1 MRNYGFPSEFLEEL
15 RSRLNIVSVISRSV
29 SLQRKGKTFWSCC
42 PFHYE
47 KTPSFAVNEEEQI
60 FHCFGCGE
68 GGNVFNFVMKYE
80 NVSFTEAVKILAKE
94 AGMEVPKMQNNDE
107 ELAKLRLKEK
117 ALKAL
122 NEGTEFYKKCLFSEK
137 GAEARNYA
145 KSRGF
150 DNDVIEDF
158 AIGYSPDFV
167 SLARYLKDK
176 GFSDEVLL
184 ASGLCFRDDRGKLL
198 DMFGQR
204 LIFPIRNSFG
214 DTIAFTARSM
224 QANPTFA
231 KYKNSA
237 QNIVFDKS
245 RVIYNIDS
253 IKKLRKTERIDCI
266 YICEGTIDVIAMH
279 RAGIKNTV
287 ACMGTAITPYHA
299 RELKR
304 YTDKVNL
311 CLDGDSA
318 GQHAT
323 FKAIDILSDA
333 NIEVR
338 VVKLKE
344 NLDPDEYLKKYGKEE
359 LVLATGNTLDAIEYK
374 ILSIKGKYNI
384 SNSFEQNKCVQECLP
399 ILANLSSETEKEIYL
414 RFLSKE
420 VSLPLDILWR
430 DLYNIAGKK
439 QQKEERREEVIQEP
453 NGNLDFRREASGK
466 ANQFVLASLVYKKD
480 YAIRAFDMDLKFK
493 NGIYQ
498 QLFDFLKKN
507 YIEGKSI
514 TVSTLYDLFDC
525 EGNPDLKEIV
535 GYNFETVSSPN
546 LYFDECIGKMLSF
559 DLIARQ
565 NALKKEFNETR
576 DANKRKEILLELGK
590 ISKEL
595 KNG

>member
-1 MRNYGFPSEFLEEL
+1 MRNYGFPPEFLEEL
-15 RSRLNIVSVISRSV
+15 KSRLNIVSVVSHSV
-29 SLQRKGKTFWSCC
+29 SLQRKGKTFWACC
-42 PFHYE
+42 PFHFE

-60 FHCFGCGE
+60 YHCFGCGE
-68 GGNVFNFVMKYE
+68 GGNVFSFVMKYE
-80 NVSFTEAVKILAKE
+80 NVPFVEAVKMLAKE
-94 AGMEVPKMQNNDE
+94 AGMEIPQMQNNDE
-107 ELAKLRLKEK
+107 ELARLRLKEK
-117 ALKAL
+117 VLKAL
-122 NEGTEFYKKCLFSEK
+122 NEGSEFYKKCLFSSK
-137 GAEARNYA
+137 GEEARSYA
-145 KSRGF
+145 KGRGF
-150 DNDVIEDF
+150 DKETVDTF

-167 SLARYLKDK
+167 SLVSYLKGK
-176 GFSDEVLL
+176 GFSDEVLI
-184 ASGLCFRDDRGKLL
+184 ASGLCFRDDKGRVL

-204 LIFPIRNSFG
+204 LIFPIRNAFG
-214 DTIAFTARSM
+214 DTIGFTARSM
-224 QANPTFA
+224 QQNPTFA

-253 IKKLRKTERIDCI
+253 IKKLRKTEKIDCI

-279 RAGIKNTV
+279 RAGIKNAV
-287 ACMGTAITPYHA
+287 ACMGTAITPFHA

-323 FKAIDILSDA
+323 FKAIDVLSDA
-333 NIEVR
+333 DIEVR

-374 ILSIKGKYNI
+374 ILSIKEKYNI
-384 SNSFEQNKCVQECLP
+384 SNRFEQSKFVEECLP
-399 ILANLSSETEKEIYL
+399 IIATLSSETQKEIYL

-420 VSLPLDILWR
+420 SNLPLDILWR

-439 QQKEERREEVIQEP
+439 QSQKEEKTATELP
-453 NGNLDFRREASGK
+453 SRREASGK
-466 ANQFVLASLVYKKD
+466 ANQFVLASIVYKKE
-480 YAIRAFDMDLKFK
+480 YATKAFDMDLKFK

-498 QLFDFLKKN
+498 QLFDFLKQN
-507 YIEGKSI
+507 YIEGKSV

-525 EGNPDLKEIV
+525 DKTPELKEIL
-535 GYNFETVSSPN
+535 GYNFENVSNPSQ
-546 LYFDECIGKMLSF
+546 YFDECLTKMLSF
-559 DLIARQ
+559 DLISRQ

-576 DANKRKEILLELGK
+576 DANKRKEILLELSK